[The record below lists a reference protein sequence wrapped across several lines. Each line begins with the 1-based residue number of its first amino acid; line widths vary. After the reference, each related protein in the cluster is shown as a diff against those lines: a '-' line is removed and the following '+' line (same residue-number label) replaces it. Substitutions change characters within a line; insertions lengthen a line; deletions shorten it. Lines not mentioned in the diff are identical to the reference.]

1 MSISKNEQY
10 LGNPNLKKAFTK
22 QRFTKKQVQEVVKCM
37 DDPKYFIETYLKIV
51 TLDKG
56 LVPFTMYDFQRKMVD
71 TFHHNRFSINKLPR
85 QSGKSTIICAYL
97 LHYCV
102 FNDNVNVAILAN
114 KSATARDLLGRLQLA
129 YEHLPKWMQQ
139 GILNWNKGSLEL
151 ENGSKIVAASTSSSA
166 VRGSTFNII
175 FLDEF
180 AYVPHNIAEEF
191 FSSVYPT
198 ISSGE
203 TSKVIIV
210 STPHGMNMFYKLWVD
225 AVNKRND
232 YIPTEVHWSEVP
244 GRDEAWKEQTIRNTS
259 ESQFQTEFECQFL
272 GSVDTLIPASKIKT
286 MAVVE
291 PKRSNNIDVYEMP
304 IKGHIYTMCVDVSRG
319 ISSDYSALVV
329 CDVTKVP
336 YKIVAKYRDNN
347 IKPIVYP
354 NIIQKIGNA
363 YNRAFCLIEINDL
376 GQQVA
381 DSLMY
386 ELEYDNMMM
395 VTQRGRSGQ
404 MLGGGFSGRGNQLG
418 LRMTKAAKKIGCS
431 NLKSLVEGDKLIVQ
445 DFDIIA
451 ELSTFISKGKSF
463 EAEAGATDDL
473 VMCLVIFS
481 WMANQRYF
489 KELTDVDVRGQM
501 FTDQQNAIEQDMA
514 PFGFI
519 DDGLNDPDGKNN
531 SFFDDAGELWQ
542 PVEIRKGEHY

>member
-1 MSISKNEQY
+1 M
-10 LGNPNLKKAFTK
+10 
-22 QRFTKKQVQEVVKCM
+22 
-37 DDPKYFIETYLKIV
+37 
-51 TLDKG
+51 
-56 LVPFTMYDFQRKMVD
+56 
-71 TFHHNRFSINKLPR
+71 
-85 QSGKSTIICAYL
+85 
-97 LHYCV
+97 
-102 FNDNVNVAILAN
+102 
-114 KSATARDLLGRLQLA
+114 
-129 YEHLPKWMQQ
+129 
-139 GILNWNKGSLEL
+139 
-151 ENGSKIVAASTSSSA
+151 
-166 VRGSTFNII
+166 
-175 FLDEF
+175 
-180 AYVPHNIAEEF
+180 
-191 FSSVYPT
+191 
-198 ISSGE
+198 
-203 TSKVIIV
+203 
-210 STPHGMNMFYKLWVD
+210 
-225 AVNKRND
+225 
-232 YIPTEVHWSEVP
+232 
-244 GRDEAWKEQTIRNTS
+244 
-259 ESQFQTEFECQFL
+259 
-272 GSVDTLIPASKIKT
+272 
-286 MAVVE
+286 
-291 PKRSNNIDVYEMP
+291 
-304 IKGHIYTMCVDVSRG
+304 
-319 ISSDYSALVV
+319 
-329 CDVTKVP
+329 
-336 YKIVAKYRDNN
+336 
-347 IKPIVYP
+347 
-354 NIIQKIGNA
+354 
-363 YNRAFCLIEINDL
+363 

-519 DDGLNDPDGKNN
+519 DDGLNDPSGRNN

>member
-1 MSISKNEQY
+1 
-10 LGNPNLKKAFTK
+10 
-22 QRFTKKQVQEVVKCM
+22 
-37 DDPKYFIETYLKIV
+37 
-51 TLDKG
+51 
-56 LVPFTMYDFQRKMVD
+56 
-71 TFHHNRFSINKLPR
+71 
-85 QSGKSTIICAYL
+85 
-97 LHYCV
+97 
-102 FNDNVNVAILAN
+102 
-114 KSATARDLLGRLQLA
+114 
-129 YEHLPKWMQQ
+129 
-139 GILNWNKGSLEL
+139 
-151 ENGSKIVAASTSSSA
+151 
-166 VRGSTFNII
+166 
-175 FLDEF
+175 
-180 AYVPHNIAEEF
+180 
-191 FSSVYPT
+191 
-198 ISSGE
+198 
-203 TSKVIIV
+203 
-210 STPHGMNMFYKLWVD
+210 
-225 AVNKRND
+225 
-232 YIPTEVHWSEVP
+232 
-244 GRDEAWKEQTIRNTS
+244 
-259 ESQFQTEFECQFL
+259 
-272 GSVDTLIPASKIKT
+272 
-286 MAVVE
+286 
-291 PKRSNNIDVYEMP
+291 
-304 IKGHIYTMCVDVSRG
+304 
-319 ISSDYSALVV
+319 
-329 CDVTKVP
+329 
-336 YKIVAKYRDNN
+336 VAKYRDNN

-363 YNRAFCLIEINDL
+363 YNKAFCLIEINDL

-431 NLKSLVEGDKLIVQ
+431 NLKSLVEGDKLIIQ

-519 DDGLNDPDGKNN
+519 DDGLNDPEGKNN
-531 SFFDDAGELWQ
+531 SFFDDAGVLWA
-542 PVEIRKGEHY
+542 PVEIRKGEH